1 VPLIPDQLRWLA
13 EHHPDAIPFEV
24 VDGRAPGSP
33 ERAPW
38 ARALSAGQW
47 HRDSSRLA
55 RGLLARGLAAGDR
68 VALLIQPE
76 DGITFPVAHAA
87 VHKAGGVVVPLNV
100 RLTPPEVA
108 RLIEH
113 CEPRILIGSPS
124 LRHLVPD
131 GIDLI
136 DATNLAAVF
145 ADDDSDIQVARE
157 TNDLAEILYTSGTT
171 GSPKGVAIEHGNSSL
186 LVYNEAAPTGG
197 GFLHSSPMSTFAGL
211 SFVYQPMRM
220 GLRTLYLPKFDV
232 DRWLDVVETERPP
245 MVFLVPAM
253 VELLL
258 GSPDQ
263 ERLHSADLSGVQ
275 SVSVGSAPIAPAT
288 LLRLQQLL
296 PQATV
301 TNSYSMT
308 EAGTTYCIL
317 PKGALEKKP
326 GSVGKPVPPAEI
338 RIVDDDGQPVAAG
351 TLGHV
356 VIKPAGRPRK
366 YYRDEEATAALY
378 SGEWLESGDLGLLDD
393 EGYLYITGRAK
404 DVIIRGGH
412 NVHASDVEAVLYE
425 HPDVR
430 EAAVVGAP
438 HAVLGED
445 VAAFIVLKD
454 GAAPDADGL
463 MAFARERL
471 ADYKA
476 PRQVHFRTA
485 LPRNATG
492 KVLKRELREELA
504 KAPTG

>member
-1 VPLIPDQLRWLA
+1 MPLIPDQLRWLA
-13 EHHPDAIPFEV
+13 NNHPDAVPFEV
-24 VDGRAPGSP
+24 VGVGP
-33 ERAPW
+33 
-38 ARALSAGQW
+38 LSARQW
-47 HRDSSRLA
+47 HEDSSRLA
-55 RGLLARGLAAGDR
+55 RGLIARGLAAGDR
-68 VALLIQPE
+68 GVLLINPE
-76 DGITFPVAHAA
+76 DGIAFPVAHAA
-87 VHKAGGVVVPLNV
+87 ILKAGGVVVPLNV
-100 RLTPPEVA
+100 RLTAPEIA

-113 CEPRILIGSPS
+113 CAPKVAVVSPS
-124 LRHLVPD
+124 LRALVPD
-131 GIDLI
+131 GVAVV
-136 DATNLAAVF
+136 DATDLASAF
-145 ADDDSDIQVARE
+145 DGDASDLQVERE

-171 GSPKGVAIEHGNSSL
+171 GMPKGVAIEHGNSSL
-186 LVYNEAAPTGG
+186 LIYNEAAPTGG

-232 DRWLDVVETERPP
+232 MKWLDIVEAERPP

-258 GSPDQ
+258 AAPDQ
-263 ERLHSADLSGVQ
+263 ERLHSADLSGVK

-296 PQATV
+296 PQASV

-317 PKGALEKKP
+317 PRGALEKKP

-338 RIVDDDGQPVAAG
+338 RIVDDSGEPVAPG
-351 TLGHV
+351 TLGNV

-378 SGEWLESGDLGLLDD
+378 SGQWLESGDLGMLDD

-404 DVIIRGGH
+404 DVIIRGGN

-425 HPDVR
+425 HPDVQ

-454 GAAPDADGL
+454 GATADGEDL

-476 PRQVHFRTA
+476 PRQIHFRKS

-492 KVLKRELREELA
+492 KVLKRELRDELG
-504 KAPTG
+504 TVTS

>member
-1 VPLIPDQLRWLA
+1 MPLIPDQLRWLA
-13 EHHPDAIPFEV
+13 ENHPDAVLFEV
-24 VDGRAPGSP
+24 VGPGP
-33 ERAPW
+33 A
-38 ARALSAGQW
+38 AGALSARAW

-55 RGLLARGLAAGDR
+55 RGLIARGLAAGDR
-68 VALLIQPE
+68 VALLINPE
-76 DGITFPVAHAA
+76 DGLAFPLAHAA

-100 RLTPPEVA
+100 RLTAPEIA
-108 RLIEH
+108 RLVEH
-113 CEPRILIGSPS
+113 CAPRLVIASPS
-124 LRHLVPD
+124 ARHLVPEATVV
-131 GIDLI
+131 L
-136 DATNLAAVF
+136 DATDLASEL
-145 ADDDSDIQVARE
+145 ADDDSDIQVPRD
-157 TNDLAEILYTSGTT
+157 TDDLAEILYTSGTT
-171 GSPKGVAIEHGNSSL
+171 GTPKGVAIEHGNSSL
-186 LVYNEAAPTGG
+186 LIYNEAAPTGG

-220 GLRTLYLPKFDV
+220 GLRTMYLPKFDV
-232 DRWLDVVETERPP
+232 ARWLDIVEAQRPP

-258 GSPDQ
+258 ASPDQ
-263 ERLHSADLSGVQ
+263 ERLHAADLSGVH
-275 SVSVGSAPIAPAT
+275 SVSVGSAPIAPTT
-288 LLRLQQLL
+288 LLRLQHLM
-296 PQATV
+296 PQASV

-338 RIVDDDGQPVAAG
+338 RVVDDTGAPVAAG
-351 TLGHV
+351 TLGNV

-378 SGEWLESGDLGLLDD
+378 SGEWLESGDLGMID
-393 EGYLYITGRAK
+393 EDGYLYITGRAK
-404 DVIIRGGH
+404 DVIIRGGN

-425 HPDVR
+425 HPDVQ
-430 EAAVVGAP
+430 EAAVVGSP

-445 VAAFIVLKD
+445 VAAFIVLRA
-454 GAAPDADGL
+454 GATEDADAL

-476 PRQVHFRTA
+476 PRQVHFRDS

-492 KVLKRELREELA
+492 KVLKRDLRAELTA
-504 KAPTG
+504 APPA

>member
-1 VPLIPDQLRWLA
+1 MPLIPDQLRWLA
-13 EHHPDAIPFEV
+13 EHHPDAVPFAV
-24 VDGRAPGSP
+24 VGGGPGAGS
-33 ERAPW
+33 
-38 ARALSAGQW
+38 LSARRW
-47 HRDSSRLA
+47 HGDSSRLA
-55 RGLLARGLAAGDR
+55 RGLIARGLAAGDR
-68 VALLIQPE
+68 VALLINPE
-76 DGITFPVAHAA
+76 DGLAFPVAHTAT
-87 VHKAGGVVVPLNV
+87 HKAGGVVVPLNV
-100 RLTPPEVA
+100 RLTAPEVA
-108 RLIEH
+108 RLVEH
-113 CEPRILIGSPS
+113 CAPRSVIASPG

-131 GIDLI
+131 GPEVL
-136 DATNLAAVF
+136 DATDLANVF
-145 ADDDSDIQVARE
+145 ADDDSDIQVDRD

-186 LVYNEAAPTGG
+186 LIYNEAAPTGG

-232 DRWLDVVETERPP
+232 ATWLDIVEAERPP

-258 GSPDQ
+258 AFPDQ
-263 ERLHSADLSGVQ
+263 ERLHAADLSGVV

-288 LLRLQQLL
+288 LLRLQHLM
-296 PQATV
+296 PQASV

-338 RIVDDDGQPVAAG
+338 RIVDDEGTPVAAG
-351 TLGHV
+351 TLGNV

-378 SGEWLESGDLGLLDD
+378 SGEWLESGDLGMID
-393 EGYLYITGRAK
+393 EDGYLYITGRAK

-425 HPDVR
+425 HPGVR

-445 VAAFIVLKD
+445 VAAFIVLKE
-454 GAAPDADGL
+454 GATADADEL
-463 MAFARERL
+463 IAFARERL

-476 PRQVHFRTA
+476 PRQIHFRSE

-492 KVLKRELREELA
+492 KVLKRDLRTELA
-504 KAPTG
+504 SPAPS